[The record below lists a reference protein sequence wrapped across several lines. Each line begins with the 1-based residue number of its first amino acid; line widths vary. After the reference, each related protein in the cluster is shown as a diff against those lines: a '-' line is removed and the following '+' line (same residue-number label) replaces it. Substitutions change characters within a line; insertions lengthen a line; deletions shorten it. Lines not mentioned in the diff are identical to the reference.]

1 VRRPQPGTGSP
12 VDVGPEGSAVPE
24 TIAADV
30 RVPVAGVGTVVGAV
44 WSAGWSLDRRTRVA

>member
-30 RVPVAGVGTVVGAV
+30 RVPVAGVGTVVGAIR
-44 WSAGWSLDRRTRVA
+44 SAGWSLDRRTRVA